1 MSLKGSSVKCNAV
14 HPGCVNTEVTRNLGP
29 VMQFLATIVSP
40 LLLLLRKT
48 PSEGSYTSVFVATA
62 SQIEGVGGKY
72 FYHCKAIRCGEC
84 GERDVDAEKLW
95 KLSEKLTGLITEK
108 QD

>member
-14 HPGCVNTEVTRNLGP
+14 HPGCMNTEITRNLGP
-29 VMQFLATIVSP
+29 VMQFIAAIVSP
-40 LLLLLRKT
+40 LLLLLGKT
-48 PSEGSYTSVFVATA
+48 PSEGSYTSASVATS
-62 SQIEGVGGKY
+62 SQIEGVGAKY
-72 FYHCKAIRCGEC
+72 FYHCEAIRCGEC

-95 KLSEKLTGLITEK
+95 KLSEKLTCLITEK